1 MTNVIAQ
8 YVTYWAN
15 DETKTDY
22 TLTFDI
28 HDTSVCQSWIDVIKR
43 KLSQSDV
50 TPNQENLHY
59 SFPNMDNIEFLHNE
73 ILGYIHSARKFV
85 PELQWP
91 SEYKEITQ
99 SELNYLHQ
107 EFHKAE
113 DKLHLERIS
122 PKQLPE
128 ITTAF
133 KKINFLIHS
142 IETIVR
148 KETFGDISVNSY
160 KMINFG
166 EWDGRLR
173 NPITDEQR
181 LLFKPT
187 AVTKQKQVR
196 LMLGYATIGKN
207 LQHCAVDD
215 DPQVVRDQMLSP
227 QMDIGG
233 EALLVHNGNFGQHK
247 LLTAEQEFQ
256 HHDNKISQ
264 FIERHDL
271 GDYVDWKDP
280 KHRYG
285 CPPQLGVVSDEH
297 DNWTLTD
304 YYVIAKSKL
313 LGVEL
318 NER

>member
-1 MTNVIAQ
+1 MTDVVAQ
-8 YVTYWAN
+8 YVTHWAS
-15 DETKTDY
+15 DETKQDY

-28 HDTSVCQSWIDVIKR
+28 HDTPICDSWREVINR
-43 KLSQSDV
+43 KLNQEDV
-50 TPNQENLHY
+50 DPNQEILHY
-59 SFPNMDNIEFLHNE
+59 SFPNMDNMEFLHNE
-73 ILGYIHSARKFV
+73 ILGYIQSARKFV

-91 SEYKEITQ
+91 DDYQDITQ
-99 SELNYLHQ
+99 HELNYLHQ

-113 DKLHLERIS
+113 DRLHLERIS
-122 PKQLPE
+122 PRKLPE
-128 ITTAF
+128 VTTAF
-133 KKINFLIHS
+133 EKINFLIHS

-148 KETFGDISVNSY
+148 KETTDNISVNSY

-166 EWDGRLR
+166 KWDGELR
-173 NPITDEQR
+173 NKVTDDQR
-181 LLFKPT
+181 PWFRPT
-187 AVTKQKQVR
+187 PVTNQKQVR

-215 DPQVVRDQMLSP
+215 DPQVVRDRMLSP

-233 EALLVHNGNFGQHK
+233 EALLVYNGDFGKHEP
-247 LLTAEQEFQ
+247 LTAEQESQ
-256 HHDNKISQ
+256 HHDNRIKN
-264 FIERHDL
+264 FIERYEL
-271 GDYVDWKDP
+271 EQYVDWQDP
-280 KHRYG
+280 IHRYG

-318 NER
+318 RE